1 MIRAFIIGLFLFICA
16 LPCNAQVTV
25 TKPEGLAGLIAGRS
39 AQRKNPDATTK
50 GYHILIFNGDSR
62 PKAEGIKAKFDAEY
76 SQYSEVVWDE
86 PNFKVFV
93 GLFISK
99 FDCMRFY
106 DSIKGKFQ
114 TTIVVNEKIHYQP
127 IP

>member
-1 MIRAFIIGLFLFICA
+1 MIRVLISGLFLIVLSF
-16 LPCNAQVTV
+16 PCLAQVNV
-25 TKPEGLAGLIAGRS
+25 TKPEGLGGLIAGRS

>member
-1 MIRAFIIGLFLFICA
+1 MFKSTLLSLFTFACCFQA
-16 LPCNAQVTV
+16 NSQVTV
-25 TKPEGLAGLIAGRS
+25 SKPEGLSGLIAGRS
-39 AQRKNPDATTK
+39 TQRKNPDATTK
-50 GYHILIFNGDSR
+50 GYHILIFNGDNR
-62 PKAEGIKAKFDAEY
+62 QKAEGIKAKFDTEF

-106 DSIKGKFQ
+106 DQIKGKFQ

-127 IP
+127 IQ